1 MAKKPAPT
9 ERDKELAAE
18 RLSDRITEKDGA
30 GLIITRL
37 DGTRERVL
45 PGGRLEKISE

>member
-1 MAKKPAPT
+1 MAKTPAPPT
-9 ERDKELAAE
+9 EHEKKLAAE
-18 RLSDRITEKDGA
+18 RLADRITEKDGV

-45 PGGRLEKISE
+45 KGGKLEKID

>member
-1 MAKKPAPT
+1 MAKTPAPT
-9 ERDKELAAE
+9 EQDKRLAAE
-18 RLSDRITEKDGA
+18 RLADRITEKDGA

-45 PGGRLEKISE
+45 PGGKLEKID